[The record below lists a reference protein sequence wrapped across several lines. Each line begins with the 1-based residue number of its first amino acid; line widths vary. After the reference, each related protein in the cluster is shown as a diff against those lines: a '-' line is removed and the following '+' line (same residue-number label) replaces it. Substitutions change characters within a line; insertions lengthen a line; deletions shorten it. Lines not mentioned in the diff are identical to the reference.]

1 MKDSRRSRLFLGLLL
16 AVALVLITV
25 DHRSEN
31 TPVFGPLRTIVTSA
45 FGAVERGVS
54 TVTEPIG
61 GFVGA
66 LAGAQGSREQI
77 TNLKAQN
84 SKLEGE
90 LSSQR
95 IDKRRSAE
103 LQAMLGLS
111 GLGGYKVVPA
121 QVVARRASPG
131 FEDAVEIDA
140 GTADGIKPD
149 MTVLNGQG
157 LVGRVVR
164 ATASTATVV
173 LLCDPAS
180 STGAR
185 IENSGEL
192 GVVSG
197 LGANGNSGRRIM
209 FRLLDS
215 TLPIAAGTRLVSFG
229 SQQGVPY
236 VAGVPI
242 GVIEKVEATPG
253 ELTRTAYARPFADL
267 SSIDVVGVVVEGPKR
282 DPRDALLPPAPKPAA
297 KPKPKPKPATSILP
311 GQQAPPQIARPG
323 TANPETGPGNTVP
336 QNPRPENT
344 APENTAPENVSP
356 EDTAPENVAPGNAP
370 TTDRDDRGPA
380 EPVRGRDGETSIS
393 DDEAA

>member
-164 ATASTATVV
+164 ATTSTATVV

-192 GVVSG
+192 GVISG

-253 ELTRTAYARPFADL
+253 ELTRTAYAKPFADL

-282 DPRDALLPPAPKPAA
+282 DPRDSLLPPAPKPAA
-297 KPKPKPKPATSILP
+297 KPKPKPKPATSALP

-323 TANPETGPGNTVP
+323 VTNPETGPANRAPAGPENTAP
-336 QNPRPENT
+336 RNTRPENT
-344 APENTAPENVSP
+344 APENTAPEN
-356 EDTAPENVAPGNAP
+356 PENVAPADTR
-370 TTDRDDRGPA
+370 TTDRENR
-380 EPVRGRDGETSIS
+380 GETSIP

>member
-16 AVALVLITV
+16 AAALVLITV

-31 TPVFGPLRTIVTSA
+31 TPVFGPMRTIVTSA
-45 FGAVERGVS
+45 FGAVERGVT

-77 TNLKAQN
+77 TNLKSQN
-84 SKLEGE
+84 AKLQGE

-140 GTADGIKPD
+140 GTTDGVKPD
-149 MTVLNGQG
+149 MTVLSGEG
-157 LVGRVVR
+157 LVGRVVK

-185 IENSGEL
+185 LENSGEL
-192 GVVSG
+192 GVISG
-197 LGANGNSGRRIM
+197 LGANGNAGRRIM

-215 TLPIAAGTRLVSFG
+215 TAPVPVGTRLVSFG
-229 SQQGVPY
+229 SQAGVPY

-242 GVIEKVEATPG
+242 GTIEKVEATPG
-253 ELTRTAYARPFADL
+253 ELTRTAYAKPFADL
-267 SSIDVVGVVVEGPKR
+267 SSVDVVGVVVEGPKR

-297 KPKPKPKPATSILP
+297 KPKPAQQPLP
-311 GQQAPPQIARPG
+311 GAQVPPQAARPG
-323 TANPETGPGNTVP
+323 LTGPANTGPGNTAP
-336 QNPRPENT
+336 GDDGPENT
-344 APENTAPENVSP
+344 GPEAPANENG
-356 EDTAPENVAPGNAP
+356 APGNTR
-370 TTDRDDRGPA
+370 TTDRENPA
-380 EPVRGRDGETSIS
+380 PAAPVQGRETAIPG
-393 DDEAA
+393 DEAA